1 MKLWPVL
8 LVLLAGCGCA
18 GLPFDGVKP
27 ATARLDLHGGVCSAT
42 YIGPATI
49 LTARH
54 CIATDAGTFN
64 IDGERAGYALLADDK
79 QDHVML
85 RVTVRRRVWAHM
97 GPDPRSGDQV
107 FKRGNPLGL
116 HDILI
121 VGRIAGKDGKNLLI
135 SAVGYK
141 GDSGAG
147 VFDRRGRLVA
157 VVSALGGRDAF
168 YLLIAFPLEFTE
180 KDWAA
185 ATA

>member
-1 MKLWPVL
+1 MHGLTTRTSL
-8 LVLLAGCGCA
+8 LAGAKGTRWYETLARPAGIAAGCGCA

-107 FKRGNPLGL
+107 FKRGNPWGCTT
-116 HDILI
+116 
-121 VGRIAGKDGKNLLI
+121 
-135 SAVGYK
+135 
-141 GDSGAG
+141 
-147 VFDRRGRLVA
+147 F
-157 VVSALGGRDAF
+157 
-168 YLLIAFPLEFTE
+168 
-180 KDWAA
+180 
-185 ATA
+185 